1 MRRKLS
7 EESRFELTLGAATRE
22 RRNRPIAALVLAGL
36 VVIGAAVFALYA
48 VGARAAA
55 RLELRRALSDQAQ
68 AEVKVAEWTRMV
80 ERDGASPQGTGGKSE
95 FRASRMEELATRAGM
110 KNRPNAPASPEDKS
124 RPGIVVY
131 KHVYT
136 GVQDPSLAALVE
148 WVRLATDEISGLEL
162 ESLMVRPEPAGWRMD
177 VSFRRWERAGT

>member
-1 MRRKLS
+1 MRHRLS

-22 RRNRPIAALVLAGL
+22 RRNRPMAALVLSGVVL
-36 VVIGAAVFALYA
+36 VASAVFAIYA
-48 VGARAAA
+48 VGARATTRAMLT
-55 RLELRRALSDQAQ
+55 RSLEDQAQ
-68 AEVKVAEWTRMV
+68 AEVKIAQWIKLT
-80 ERDGASPQGTGGKSE
+80 ASEGQTPAGSGKPTE
-95 FRASRMEELATRAGM
+95 FRASRMEDLATRAGM

-131 KHVYT
+131 KHIYT

-148 WVRLATDEISGLEL
+148 WVRLATEEISGLEL
-162 ESLMVRPEPAGWRMD
+162 ESLKVRPEPAGWRMD